1 MISIIKNAEDIQYNV
16 VELACD
22 TTADVA
28 NAPTNYAPGSTLFVI
43 ATSDVY
49 MLNASKVWTKI

>member
-1 MISIIKNAEDIQYNV
+1 MISIIKNAEDVQYNV

-22 TTADVA
+22 TAAEVA